1 MKKVCVLGSGYAG
14 LFSAANLLTDN
25 DFKNKFEI
33 NIFDKNPYHQLLQQ
47 IHLVTAG
54 IKKTSEISFPIHDL
68 MKDDVKFYNDVV
80 LGVNFNENKIITSN
94 NKEYDFDYV
103 IIALGASNAFF
114 GIKGAKEYAQ
124 SFRSLNDALVLQ
136 NKIRNIKEDIK
147 IIICGGGATGVSLA
161 GALCE
166 TFKEKIKIT
175 IVEAQ
180 SDILPEWNPKLVRSI
195 KNFLKQN
202 NVEIITNNPIKEV
215 RQSSVLLN
223 NNTILENTLTIW
235 TAGIKG
241 QEIHTIPEIEKTKS
255 NRIKVNNFSQIEGFS
270 NAFALGDISAFPI
283 DSLHLSPQLAQ
294 FAVRQAM
301 NVAKNI
307 IRREKGKEMVRFHFE
322 QHGSILSLGRK
333 CIGIMNGVIIKGSL
347 CGYVEDFLIDNYITT
362 IKNRGKGIS
371 SLAYEQHKLSQIS
384 SSLSFIISTAS
395 KILSSD

>member
-54 IKKTSEISFPIHDL
+54 IKKTSEISFPIYEL
-68 MKDDVKFYNDVV
+68 MKDDIKFYNEVV

-94 NKEYDFDYV
+94 NKEYNFDYV

-114 GIKGAKEYAQ
+114 GIKGAQKYAQ

-136 NKIRNIKEDIK
+136 NKIRDMNKDIN

-223 NNTILENTLTIW
+223 DNTILENTLSIW
-235 TAGIKG
+235 T
-241 QEIHTIPEIEKTKS
+241 
-255 NRIKVNNFSQIEGFS
+255 VNKRSRNSYNTE
-270 NAFALGDISAFPI
+270 N
-283 DSLHLSPQLAQ
+283 
-294 FAVRQAM
+294 
-301 NVAKNI
+301 
-307 IRREKGKEMVRFHFE
+307 
-322 QHGSILSLGRK
+322 
-333 CIGIMNGVIIKGSL
+333 
-347 CGYVEDFLIDNYITT
+347 
-362 IKNRGKGIS
+362 
-371 SLAYEQHKLSQIS
+371 
-384 SSLSFIISTAS
+384 
-395 KILSSD
+395 

>member
-54 IKKTSEISFPIHDL
+54 IKKTSEISFPIYDL
-68 MKDDVKFYNDVV
+68 MKDDIKFYNEVV

-114 GIKGAKEYAQ
+114 GIKGAKEYAH
-124 SFRSLNDALVLQ
+124 SFRSLNDALILQ
-136 NKIRNIKEDIK
+136 NKILDMNEDIN

-223 NNTILENTLTIW
+223 DNTILENTLSIW

-255 NRIKVNNFSQIEGFS
+255 NRIKVNNFSQVEGFS

-322 QHGSILSLGRK
+322 QQGSILSLGRK

-347 CGYVEDFLIDNYITT
+347 CGYVEDFLIDNYIAT
-362 IKNRGKGIS
+362 IKNRGRGIS